1 MELQKTLSNLCIFYV
16 IRWFEFV
23 AFFQYF
29 CAQQRLKG
37 HGLSMTCNV
46 QRKFPRPLLKK
57 FYHHSY
63 ILSCIEETLG
73 EGINFVWKN
82 SNGRLLP
89 LSGLNILECCFLSV
103 KWVITRKAYKKVN
116 KRKPTFWAF
125 IISASHMR
133 QTKTNFVYI
142 REY

>member
-1 MELQKTLSNLCIFYV
+1 
-16 IRWFEFV
+16 
-23 AFFQYF
+23 
-29 CAQQRLKG
+29 
-37 HGLSMTCNV
+37 MTCNV
-46 QRKFPRPLLKK
+46 QRMFPRPLLKK

-103 KWVITRKAYKKVN
+103 K
-116 KRKPTFWAF
+116 
-125 IISASHMR
+125 
-133 QTKTNFVYI
+133 
-142 REY
+142 